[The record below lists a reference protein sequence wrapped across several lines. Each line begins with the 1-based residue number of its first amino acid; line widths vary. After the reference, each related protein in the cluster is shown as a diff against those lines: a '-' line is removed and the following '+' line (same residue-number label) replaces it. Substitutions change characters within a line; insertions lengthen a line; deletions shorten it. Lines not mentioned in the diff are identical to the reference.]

1 MQNTRRL
8 RTLDVCISPLSSR
21 VLFCSLIIARLCSFD
36 HFISWIKHET
46 NWRTWGFAVLGPFSE
61 FRRSLSKTPNR
72 EFVKRGKTVFSNIQ
86 FIKIPIKTTEQGHTS
101 GEGKMHVLLTYE
113 YKLNWCENG
122 KYHAISWPA
131 RSTWF
136 PPKHRCALA
145 WRCYFLI
152 VAILGAKRVSE

>member
-1 MQNTRRL
+1 MARDENTRRL
-8 RTLDVCISPLSSR
+8 RTLDVYISPLHSR
-21 VLFCSLIIARLCSFD
+21 VLFCSRIIARLCSFD

-46 NWRTWGFAVLGPFSE
+46 NWRTWGFVLGPFSE

-122 KYHAISWPA
+122 KYHAISTRAVDMIPA
-131 RSTWF
+131 KTPVRARLTVLLFNCCHPWC
-136 PPKHRCALA
+136 KE
-145 WRCYFLI
+145 
-152 VAILGAKRVSE
+152 SE